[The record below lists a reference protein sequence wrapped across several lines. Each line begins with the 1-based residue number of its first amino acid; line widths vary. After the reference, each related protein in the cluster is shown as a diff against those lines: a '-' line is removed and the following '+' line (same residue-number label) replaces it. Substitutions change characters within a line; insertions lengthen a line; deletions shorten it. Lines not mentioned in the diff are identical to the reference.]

1 MFIRT
6 GAGLLGLP
14 EGVTQAL
21 LVIGS
26 LVPLTAAGE
35 VLRGFYVAGSDR
47 KFHPAHAEIVGNTV
61 RLFAP
66 DGVKPEAVRY
76 AWADNPDG
84 NLYNGAGLPAF
95 PFRSDSWPYYNI
107 LSNSSYSLI
116 EEFVHPYKVLCA
128 GFAWFHLN
136 AMRLKNREKVK
147 SVMER
152 NPRAFVKLSDFFNLK
167 YEEIVGKADQTMFS
181 VRQKV
186 LFSFIYKS
194 DVQSLKDNVRFLQ
207 NINL

>member
-1 MFIRT
+1 MGERLASVALREIYGCGELAAYGPRFRSVAIN
-6 GAGLLGLP
+6 GSEVMVEFDHADGLY
-14 EGVTQAL
+14 
-21 LVIGS
+21 
-26 LVPLTAAGE
+26 AAGE

-107 LSNSSYSLI
+107 LLTFKEGRWELWGY
-116 EEFVHPYKVLCA
+116 
-128 GFAWFHLN
+128 
-136 AMRLKNREKVK
+136 
-147 SVMER
+147 
-152 NPRAFVKLSDFFNLK
+152 
-167 YEEIVGKADQTMFS
+167 
-181 VRQKV
+181 
-186 LFSFIYKS
+186 
-194 DVQSLKDNVRFLQ
+194 
-207 NINL
+207 